1 MRSRNGEIKE
11 SFDLDPVGAEH
22 SLVLGPLGSGFCSVP
37 ILKGPYCVSV
47 EIHCA
52 DQGGEIGKILIHKG
66 ITSLNLTF

>member
-47 EIHCA
+47 EYTVLTK
-52 DQGGEIGKILIHKG
+52 EGKLEK
-66 ITSLNLTF
+66 S